1 MRSSIILYVC
11 PYCNPSFCI
20 IFLSFWLLFCLY
32 VYLSVYQT
40 HTYIMYISLCT
51 YICQSLSVLSV
62 CRFLSLSI
70 CVFFCICM
78 FVRILVF
85 HYVYS
90 LHLSFIMYTYFYL
103 IVNMYASLMYV
114 SVYTSPCV
122 CMFLCVCIYLSHS
135 ICSTCFVNH
144 YIFLYL

>member
-1 MRSSIILYVC
+1 MSVHIVTHLSALFSYLSDFCFVCMYTCQSIRLIPTLC
-11 PYCNPSFCI
+11 
-20 IFLSFWLLFCLY
+20 IFLCVHISVNLSLSFQYVGVCLY
-32 VYLSVYQT
+32 
-40 HTYIMYISLCT
+40 
-51 YICQSLSVLSV
+51 
-62 CRFLSLSI
+62 LSI

-114 SVYTSPCV
+114 SVYTSPSG
-122 CMFLCVCIYLSHS
+122 CMFLCVCVCLSVS
-135 ICSTCFVNH
+135 ICPTCFVNH